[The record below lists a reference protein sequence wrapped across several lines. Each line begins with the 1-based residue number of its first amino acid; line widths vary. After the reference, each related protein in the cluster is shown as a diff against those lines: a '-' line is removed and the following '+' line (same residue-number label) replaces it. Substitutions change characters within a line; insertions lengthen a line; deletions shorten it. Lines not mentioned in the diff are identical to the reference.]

1 MDNWLK
7 PYIEKLQ
14 NIFEVNEYDQFV
26 IELYEILRSKE
37 YPNDIIV
44 QIRKRATYLKNR
56 FSDEVNKENMLMTKI
71 KLTDYLSALTQE
83 EYQNPDLKNLEIY
96 LENFYLFLEALTEYS
111 PDKRA
116 TIKHENLE
124 KITIQNEYDLQHLL
138 YASLKPLYPGIR
150 KEVSKDSG
158 IGTVREDI
166 FIPDLDVVLE
176 AKCTR
181 DSMTLKKLIEEIEA
195 DIVHY
200 QEKTIFFYVYDKKKI
215 IKETKNFNDYFN
227 KQFDRKTVKLF
238 VLQPVKL

>member
-1 MDNWLK
+1 
-7 PYIEKLQ
+7 
-14 NIFEVNEYDQFV
+14 
-26 IELYEILRSKE
+26 
-37 YPNDIIV
+37 
-44 QIRKRATYLKNR
+44 
-56 FSDEVNKENMLMTKI
+56 MLMAKI

-96 LENFYLFLEALTEYS
+96 LENFYLFLEALTEYL

-116 TIKHENLE
+116 TIRYENLK
-124 KITIQNEYDLQHLL
+124 KIMIQNEYDLQHLL
-138 YASLKPLYPGIR
+138 YAALKPLYPGIR

-200 QEKTIFFYVYDKKKI
+200 HLKNIFCLHNFPFC
-215 IKETKNFNDYFN
+215 KNP
-227 KQFDRKTVKLF
+227 LF
-238 VLQPVKL
+238 VLCLLHPTFICIQRTCPCQFSYSFLHTKKTPAKICQCLFSLCVPAFQ

>member
-1 MDNWLK
+1 
-7 PYIEKLQ
+7 
-14 NIFEVNEYDQFV
+14 
-26 IELYEILRSKE
+26 
-37 YPNDIIV
+37 
-44 QIRKRATYLKNR
+44 
-56 FSDEVNKENMLMTKI
+56 MLMAKI

-96 LENFYLFLEALTEYS
+96 LENFYLFLEALTEYL

-116 TIKHENLE
+116 TIRYENLK
-124 KITIQNEYDLQHLL
+124 KIMIQNEYDLQHLL
-138 YASLKPLYPGIR
+138 YAALKPLYPGIR

-158 IGTVREDI
+158 IGTVREDVC
-166 FIPDLDVVLE
+166 IPDLDVVLE

-200 QEKTIFFYVYDKKKI
+200 QEKNIFFYVYDKKKI
-215 IKETKNFNDYFN
+215 IKETKNFNVYFN